1 MNEETA
7 KAINALSNK
16 VNDMIERLDNFLVDK
31 HNENKQS
38 IEDTDMAVMEL
49 AELISKEEEKVNG

>member
-16 VNDMIERLDNFLVDK
+16 INDMIERLDRYFLGK
-31 HNENKQS
+31 HETNKQ
-38 IEDTDMAVMEL
+38 
-49 AELISKEEEKVNG
+49 